1 LCVKKTFFFSSA
13 AQKVWAAVPA
23 PKRGDIVRQIGN
35 KLREHVND
43 LGAVISLEMGK
54 VRYVADAGKFS
65 EIS

>member
-1 LCVKKTFFFSSA
+1 
-13 AQKVWAAVPA
+13 VWAAVPA